1 MTLEETTQSG
11 NKNKT
16 GEKKPGDKTPEGK
29 STEGKSTESKGTE
42 GTEARSTEDKR
53 TEDKRTEA
61 STAKD
66 REDKIP
72 EGKSTRAIE
81 KVTARAPSQM
91 WLWLA
96 GAGVAGSL
104 ALFLTGRRQ
113 EGIFV
118 GLWPLTFLVMGN
130 YNKIVK
136 SIEEREPGR

>member
-1 MTLEETTQSG
+1 MTLEETTQTG
-11 NKNKT
+11 NRNKAAENKAT
-16 GEKKPGDKTPEGK
+16 ENKAAENTAAEKSVEKRGGEKI
-29 STEGKSTESKGTE
+29 
-42 GTEARSTEDKR
+42 A
-53 TEDKRTEA
+53 
-61 STAKD
+61 
-66 REDKIP
+66 

-81 KVTARAPSQM
+81 EVTARAPSQM

-96 GAGVAGSL
+96 GAGIAGSL

-136 SIEEREPGR
+136 SIEPR